1 MPVKVE
7 ATLAI
12 EVNGFNASTAVVAIL
27 LWIKNF
33 LLVFITLMVYWL
45 GDKLKLHILL
55 LFPKK

>member
-12 EVNGFNASTAVVAIL
+12 EVKGFNASTAVVAIL

-45 GDKLKLHILL
+45 GEKLKLQILL